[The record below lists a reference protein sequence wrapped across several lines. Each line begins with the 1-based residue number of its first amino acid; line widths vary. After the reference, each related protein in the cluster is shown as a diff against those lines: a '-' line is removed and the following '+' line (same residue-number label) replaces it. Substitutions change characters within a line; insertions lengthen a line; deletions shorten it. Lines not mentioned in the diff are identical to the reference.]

1 MAKPLIRLSVRYPL
15 TILRR
20 LLLPIALLATAAVL
34 LSAAVPSAY
43 ACSCAALTARQHIEN
58 ADVIAIGKVIRLNE
72 TSEQFPPVEG
82 KSDGAVPDLD
92 AVVLVQRYLK
102 GDGPTE
108 IAVDDPPSGG
118 ACGFL
123 EEASLGETY
132 LLFLKGQS
140 SPFETNICAGS
151 GQLAGEARDQQ
162 FLEEVV
168 AITGRGAAP
177 EEHFPWVI
185 VGVGAG
191 LGGALLVGASALLLR
206 RRIMARG

>member
-1 MAKPLIRLSVRYPL
+1 MTTLH
-15 TILRR
+15 R
-20 LLLPIALLATAAVL
+20 LLAPLALLATAAVL

-58 ADVIAIGKVIRLNE
+58 ADVIAIGKVVRLE
-72 TSEQFPPVEG
+72 DTTEPVPTVPG

-102 GDGPTE
+102 GVGPAE
-108 IAVDDPPSGG
+108 ITVDDPPSGG
-118 ACGFL
+118 ACGFFD
-123 EEASLGETY
+123 EASLGETY

-185 VGVGAG
+185 VGVGTG
-191 LGGALLVGASALLLR
+191 LGVILAGASAILLR
-206 RRIMARG
+206 RRIMARD